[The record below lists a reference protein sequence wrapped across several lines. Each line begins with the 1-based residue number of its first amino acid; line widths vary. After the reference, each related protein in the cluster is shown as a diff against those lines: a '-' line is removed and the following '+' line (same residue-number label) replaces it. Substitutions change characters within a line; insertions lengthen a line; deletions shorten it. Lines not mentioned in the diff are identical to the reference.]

1 MSKDNEKNDRSKFKN
16 KIELSTKKRME
27 YGRTKF
33 RKKLTKSSHTK
44 RGIKDTQEKVYEKN
58 VRKELAVKK
67 EYKKVF
73 KKLKRKIAVDLIDI
87 RIKRK
92 YVLVI
97 YSLIIQGFKD

>member
-1 MSKDNEKNDRSKFKN
+1 
-16 KIELSTKKRME
+16 ME
-27 YGRTKF
+27 YSRTKF

-58 VRKELAVKK
+58 VRKELAVEKVK
-67 EYKKVF
+67 EEYKKVF

-97 YSLIIQGFKD
+97 YSLIIQGFKY